1 MTIRKDLET
10 LKQEWKKPA
19 EVCFEGDWDW
29 QEGYLRIYREQDELR
44 EDFYTAQYFFTL
56 GDFGWQISVDL
67 ERVGIND
74 LIKYLI
80 KGRGVAC
87 EAKLKG

>member
-1 MTIRKDLET
+1 MVIVLTIRKDLET
-10 LKQEWKKPA
+10 LKREWKKPA

-29 QEGYLRIYREQDELR
+29 QEGYLRIYREQG
-44 EDFYTAQYFFTL
+44 FYTAQYFFTL